1 MRRAEPHERMKA
13 IEGIALS
20 KSFGGVRA
28 LRSASF
34 AADGGEV
41 HALVGENGAG
51 KSTLIKLLSG
61 LYPPDSGEIRVN
73 DAAVTFGRPQDALAA
88 GIGTVFQELTLLPYM
103 TVAENVMLGREPR
116 SGPFIEKRKLVE
128 AAHGLFED
136 AGIGGIEPLEL
147 VGNLPLGQQQ
157 IVEIVKA
164 VSRKPRIIFMDEP
177 TSALAE
183 HSVLWLFGVIKRL
196 RDDGAC
202 IVFTSHRWNEI
213 KGIADRITVFRN
225 GEWVATSAAAELS
238 EGDAVE
244 RMTGQR
250 LDVLFPKPAPVPDDT
265 PALTVSH
272 LSSTGLPPLSLV
284 ARRGEVL
291 GIGGLAG
298 QGQRELFLTLFG
310 VNARATGSVA
320 VAGREAKIHSPQDA
334 IRAGIA
340 LIPEDRK
347 TEGLLLPLSVRQN
360 LALAVLDRLSRYG
373 FVRRAAED
381 ELIGS
386 MVTSLAIKTPT
397 PGQRVGALSGG
408 NQQKVLIGRWLL
420 TDARVLLLYDITRG
434 VDVATKR
441 DIYLLI
447 RRLSEEGRTILL
459 YSTDTEEIAHLCH
472 RVLIMREGQVVSEL
486 RDPLTP
492 EAIVAAAIRVPVAS

>member
-1 MRRAEPHERMKA
+1 MQA

-20 KSFGGVRA
+20 KSFGGVVA

-34 AADGGEV
+34 TADGGEV

-61 LYPPDSGEIRVN
+61 LYPPDTGEIRV
-73 DAAVTFGRPQDALAA
+73 DGKPVTFARPQDALAC

-103 TVAENVMLGREPR
+103 TVAENLMLGREPR
-116 SGPFIEKRKLVE
+116 NGPFINARKLID
-128 AAHGLFED
+128 AAHALFAD
-136 AGIGGIEPLEL
+136 AGIGGIEPPEL
-147 VGNLPLGQQQ
+147 VGNLSLAQQQ
-157 IVEIVKA
+157 IVEIVKT
-164 VSRKPRIIFMDEP
+164 VSRRPRIIFMDEP

-183 HSVLWLFGVIKRL
+183 HSVIWLFGLIKRL
-196 RDDGAC
+196 RATGAC

-225 GEWVATSAAAELS
+225 GEFVATSPAADLS
-238 EGDAVE
+238 EDEAVE

-250 LDVLFPKPAPVPDDT
+250 LDVLFPKPVPLGVQ
-265 PALTVSH
+265 PCVLAVANLAAK
-272 LSSTGLPPLSLV
+272 GLPAISLD
-284 ARRGEVL
+284 ACAGEVL

-298 QGQRELFLTLFG
+298 QGQRELFLALFG
-310 VNARATGSVA
+310 VNAPTAGTVA
-320 VAGREAKIHSPQDA
+320 VDGTQTRVRSPQDA
-334 IRAGIA
+334 IRAGVA

-360 LALAVLDRLSRYG
+360 LSLAILERLSRFG
-373 FVRRAAED
+373 FVRRTAQDALVD
-381 ELIGS
+381 S
-386 MVTSLAIKTPT
+386 MVKSLAIKTPH

-434 VDVATKR
+434 VDVGTKR
-441 DIYLLI
+441 DIYHLI

-472 RVLIMREGQVVSEL
+472 RVLIMREGRIVSEL
-486 RDPLTP
+486 RDTLTP
-492 EAIVAAAIRVPVAS
+492 EAIVAAAIRVPVAP

>member
-1 MRRAEPHERMKA
+1 VPA
-13 IEGIALS
+13 IEGVALS
-20 KSFGGVRA
+20 KSFGGVVA
-28 LRSASF
+28 LRRASF

-61 LYPPDSGEIRVN
+61 LYPPDSGEI
-73 DAAVTFGRPQDALAA
+73 AVDGRPVKFARPQDALAS
-88 GIGTVFQELTLLPYM
+88 GIGMVFQELTLLPYM
-103 TVAENVMLGREPR
+103 TVAENVMLGREPL
-116 SGPFIEKRKLVE
+116 SGPFIQKTKLVDRAHE
-128 AAHGLFED
+128 LFAA
-136 AGIGGIEPLEL
+136 AGIGAAAGIEPLEL
-147 VGNLPLGQQQ
+147 VGNLSLAQQQ

-164 VSRKPRIIFMDEP
+164 VSRRPRIIFMDEP

-183 HSVLWLFGVIKRL
+183 HSVKWLFGLINTL
-196 RDDGAC
+196 RSDGVC

-225 GEWVATSAAAELS
+225 GERVATSAAVELS
-238 EGDAVE
+238 EDDAVE

-250 LDVLFPKPAPVPDDT
+250 LDVLFPKPTPVDSQT
-265 PALTVSH
+265 QVLAVAGLSAKKLPAISFE
-272 LSSTGLPPLSLV
+272 
-284 ARRGEVL
+284 ARAGEVL

-310 VNARATGSVA
+310 VNPRVA
-320 VAGREAKIHSPQDA
+320 GTVRVAGRETRIRTPHDA

-360 LALAVLDRLSRYG
+360 LALAVLARLSRAG
-373 FVRRAAED
+373 FVDRKAED
-381 ELIGS
+381 ALVGS

-441 DIYLLI
+441 DIYVLI
-447 RRLSEEGRTILL
+447 RRLSEEGRTILF

-472 RVLIMREGQVVSEL
+472 RVLIMREGRIVSEL
-486 RDPLTP
+486 RDTLTP
-492 EAIVAAAIRVPVAS
+492 EAIVAAAIRVPAAS

>member
-1 MRRAEPHERMKA
+1 
-13 IEGIALS
+13 
-20 KSFGGVRA
+20 
-28 LRSASF
+28 
-34 AADGGEV
+34 V

-61 LYPPDSGEIRVN
+61 LYPPDSGRISVDDR
-73 DAAVTFGRPQDALAA
+73 AMTFARPQDALGC

-103 TVAENVMLGREPR
+103 TVAENLMLGREPR
-116 SGPFIEKRKLVE
+116 RGPFIDKRKLII
-128 AAHGLFED
+128 AAAELFD
-136 AGIGGIEPLEL
+136 DCGISGIEPLEL
-147 VGNLPLGQQQ
+147 VGELTLAQAQ

-164 VSRKPRIIFMDEP
+164 VSRRPRIIFMDEP

-183 HSVLWLFGVIKRL
+183 HSVEWLFGLIKRL
-196 RDDGAC
+196 RGAGTC

-225 GEWVATSAAAELS
+225 GEHVTTSVAADLS
-238 EGDAVE
+238 EDEAVE

-250 LDVLFPKPAPVPDDT
+250 VEVLFPKPAPLGAAAAQGA
-265 PALTVSH
+265 PALEV
-272 LSSTGLPPLSLV
+272 TGLAAPGLPAISL
-284 ARRGEVL
+284 AAGAGEVL

-298 QGQRELFLTLFG
+298 QGQRELFMTLFG
-310 VNARATGSVA
+310 VAAQTAGSVR
-320 VAGREAKIHSPQDA
+320 VAGRDVRVRSPHDA

-360 LALAVLDRLSRYG
+360 LALAVLGRLSRAG
-373 FVRRAAED
+373 FVRRSAED
-381 ELIGS
+381 SLVGS
-386 MVTSLAIKTPT
+386 MVTNLAIKTPN
-397 PGQRVGALSGG
+397 PDQRVGALSGG

-420 TDARVLLLYDITRG
+420 TDARILLLYDITRG
-434 VDVATKR
+434 VDVGTKR

-472 RVLIMREGQVVSEL
+472 RVLIMREGRIVSEL
-486 RDPLTP
+486 RDTLTP
-492 EAIVAAAIRVPVAS
+492 EAIVAAAIRVPVAL

>member
-1 MRRAEPHERMKA
+1 MKA
-13 IEGIALS
+13 IEGVALS
-20 KSFGGVRA
+20 KSFGGVVA
-28 LRSASF
+28 LRRASF

-73 DAAVTFGRPQDALAA
+73 DATVHFARPQDALVS
-88 GIGTVFQELTLLPYM
+88 GIGTVFQELTLLPFM
-103 TVAENVMLGREPR
+103 TVAENLMLGREPR
-116 SGPFIEKRKLVE
+116 SGPFIDRRKLIT
-128 AAHGLFED
+128 AAHELFDD
-136 AGIGGIEPLEL
+136 AGISGIEPLEL
-147 VGNLPLGQQQ
+147 VGNLPLAQQQ

-183 HSVLWLFGVIKRL
+183 HSVDWLFGVIKRL
-196 RDDGAC
+196 RAEGAC

-225 GEWVATSAAAELS
+225 GEWVATSQAAELS

-250 LDVLFPKPAPVPDDT
+250 LDVLFPKPAPVTDQT
-265 PALTVSH
+265 QRLTVEGV
-272 LSSTGLPPLSLV
+272 TAKKLPAISFG
-284 ARRGEVL
+284 ARAGEVL

-310 VNARATGSVA
+310 VNPHT
-320 VAGREAKIHSPQDA
+320 AGTVRVDGAAAHLRTPQEA

-360 LALAVLDRLSRYG
+360 LALAVLKRVSRNG

-381 ELIGS
+381 ALVGS
-386 MVTSLAIKTPT
+386 MVTSLAIKTPN

-434 VDVATKR
+434 VDVGTKR

-472 RVLIMREGQVVSEL
+472 RVLIMREGRIVSEL
-486 RDPLTP
+486 QHDLTP

>member
-1 MRRAEPHERMKA
+1 MQA

-20 KSFGGVRA
+20 KSFGAVVA
-28 LRSASF
+28 LRRASF
-34 AADGGEV
+34 SAEGGEV

-61 LYPPDSGEIRVN
+61 LYPPDTGEIKVN
-73 DAAVTFGRPQDALAA
+73 GEPVTFTRPQDAMSR
-88 GIGTVFQELTLLPYM
+88 GIGTVFQELTLLPHM
-103 TVAENVMLGREPR
+103 TVAENLLLGREPL
-116 SGPFIEKRKLVE
+116 SGPFIVRRKLIE
-128 AAHGLFED
+128 RAHELFD
-136 AGIGGIEPLEL
+136 AAGISGIEPLEL
-147 VGNLPLGQQQ
+147 VANLSLAQQQ

-164 VSRKPRIIFMDEP
+164 VSRRPRIIFMDEP

-183 HSVLWLFGVIKRL
+183 HSVAWLFGLIKRL

-213 KGIADRITVFRN
+213 KDIADRITVFRN
-225 GEWVATSAAAELS
+225 AEWVATSRAADLS
-238 EGDAVE
+238 EDEAVE

-250 LDVLFPKPAPVPDDT
+250 LDVLFPKPT
-265 PALTVSH
+265 PLTD
-272 LSSTGLPPLSLV
+272 STCTLAISNLCAQRLPAISLE
-284 ARRGEVL
+284 ARAGEVL

-310 VNARATGSVA
+310 VNAKTAGTVTVDGRTANIGSP
-320 VAGREAKIHSPQDA
+320 RDA

-360 LALAVLDRLSRYG
+360 LALAILERVSRFG
-373 FVRRAAED
+373 FVRRVAEEQLVD
-381 ELIGS
+381 T
-386 MVTSLAIKTPT
+386 MVKSLAIKTPT
-397 PGQRVGALSGG
+397 VGQRVGALSGG

-420 TDARVLLLYDITRG
+420 TNARVLLLYDITRG
-434 VDVATKR
+434 VDVGTKR
-441 DIYLLI
+441 DIYQLI
-447 RRLSEEGRTILL
+447 RRLSDEGRTILL

-472 RVLIMREGQVVSEL
+472 RVLILREGRIVSEL
-486 RDPLTP
+486 RDTLTP

>member
-1 MRRAEPHERMKA
+1 MQA

-20 KSFGGVRA
+20 KSFGGVVA

-34 AADGGEV
+34 SADGGEV

-61 LYPPDSGEIRVN
+61 LYPPDSGEIRVSGRPT
-73 DAAVTFGRPQDALAA
+73 AFARPQDALAC

-103 TVAENVMLGREPR
+103 TVAENLLLGREPR
-116 SGPFIEKRKLVE
+116 TGPFIVTSKLID
-128 AAHGLFED
+128 AAQQLFAD
-136 AGIGGIEPLEL
+136 AGISGIEPLEL
-147 VGNLPLGQQQ
+147 VGNLSLAQQQ

-164 VSRKPRIIFMDEP
+164 VSRRPKIVFMDEP

-183 HSVLWLFGVIKRL
+183 HSVVWLFGLIKRL
-196 RDDGAC
+196 RDAGAC

-225 GEWVATSAAAELS
+225 GEFVATSPATELS
-238 EGDAVE
+238 EDEAVE

-250 LDVLFPKPAPVPDDT
+250 LDVLFPKPAPLVAPT
-265 PALTVSH
+265 RALTVSH
-272 LSSTGLPPLSLV
+272 LSSKRLPDISLE
-284 ARRGEVL
+284 ARSGEVL

-310 VNARATGSVA
+310 VRARTAGTVEVDGRATHV
-320 VAGREAKIHSPQDA
+320 RSPQDA

-360 LALAVLDRLSRYG
+360 LALAILGRLSRFG

-381 ELIGS
+381 KLVAA
-386 MVTSLAIKTPT
+386 MVRSLAIKTPT

-434 VDVATKR
+434 VDVGTKR
-441 DIYLLI
+441 DIYQLI

-472 RVLIMREGQVVSEL
+472 RVLIMREGRIVSEL
-486 RDPLTP
+486 RDTLTP

>member
-1 MRRAEPHERMKA
+1 MRA

-20 KSFGGVRA
+20 KAFGGVVA
-28 LRSASF
+28 LRGASF
-34 AADGGEV
+34 AAESGEV

-73 DAAVTFGRPQDALAA
+73 DATVHFGRPQDALAS

-103 TVAENVMLGREPR
+103 TVAENLMLGREPR
-116 SGPFIEKRKLVE
+116 SGPFIDKRKLLA
-128 AAHGLFED
+128 AAHGLFDD
-136 AGIGGIEPLEL
+136 AGISGIEPLEL
-147 VGNLPLGQQQ
+147 VANLSLSQQQ

-164 VSRKPRIIFMDEP
+164 VSRRPRIIFMDEP

-183 HSVLWLFGVIKRL
+183 HSVGWLFGVIKRL
-196 RDDGAC
+196 REDGTC

-225 GEWVATSAAAELS
+225 GEWVATSAATELT
-238 EGDAVE
+238 EDDAVE

-250 LDVLFPKPAPVPDDT
+250 LDVLFPKPAPVQSDT
-265 PALTVSH
+265 HALSVAGLTAKGLRA
-272 LSSTGLPPLSLV
+272 LSFE
-284 ARRGEVL
+284 ARTGEVL

-310 VNARATGSVA
+310 VNARLSGSVG
-320 VAGREAKIHSPQDA
+320 VAGRPTQVRSPRDA

-360 LALAVLDRLSRYG
+360 LALAVLARVSRLG
-373 FVRRAAED
+373 FVRRIAED
-381 ELIGS
+381 ALIGS

-420 TDARVLLLYDITRG
+420 TNARVLLLYDITRG
-434 VDVATKR
+434 VDVGTKR

-472 RVLIMREGQVVSEL
+472 RVLIMREGQIVSEL

-492 EAIVAAAIRVPVAS
+492 EAIVAAAIRVPIAS

>member
-1 MRRAEPHERMKA
+1 MPA

-20 KSFGGVRA
+20 KSFGGVVA

-61 LYPPDSGEIRVN
+61 LYPPDSGEIAV
-73 DAAVTFGRPQDALAA
+73 DGKPVTFARPQDALAS

-103 TVAENVMLGREPR
+103 TVAENVMLGREPL
-116 SGPFIEKRKLVE
+116 SGPFIQKDRLVDQ
-128 AAHGLFED
+128 AHELFAE
-136 AGIGGIEPLEL
+136 AGIASASGIEPLEL
-147 VGNLPLGQQQ
+147 VGNLSLAQQQ
-157 IVEIVKA
+157 IVEIVKT
-164 VSRKPRIIFMDEP
+164 VSRRPRIIFMDEP

-183 HSVLWLFGVIKRL
+183 HSVKWLFGLIGEL
-196 RDDGAC
+196 RAGGVC

-225 GEWVATSAAAELS
+225 GERVATSKAVELS
-238 EGDAVE
+238 EDEAVE

-250 LDVLFPKPAPVPDDT
+250 LDVLFPKPAPVENQT
-265 PALTVSH
+265 QALAVAGVVAK
-272 LSSTGLPPLSLV
+272 GLPAISFE
-284 ARRGEVL
+284 ARAGEVL

-310 VNARATGSVA
+310 VTPRAAGTVRIG
-320 VAGREAKIHSPQDA
+320 GREARTRSPHDA

-360 LALAVLDRLSRYG
+360 LALAVLGRLSRAG
-373 FVRRAAED
+373 FVRKKAED
-381 ELIGS
+381 KLVGS

-441 DIYLLI
+441 DIYVLI
-447 RRLSEEGRTILL
+447 RRLSEEGRTILF

-472 RVLIMREGQVVSEL
+472 RVLIMREGRIVSEL
-486 RDPLTP
+486 RDGLTP
-492 EAIVAAAIRVPVAS
+492 EAIVAAAIRVPAAS

>member
-1 MRRAEPHERMKA
+1 VPA

-20 KSFGGVRA
+20 KSFGGVVA
-28 LRSASF
+28 LRGASF

-61 LYPPDSGEIRVN
+61 LYPPDSGEI
-73 DAAVTFGRPQDALAA
+73 AVDGNSVKFARPQDALKS

-103 TVAENVMLGREPR
+103 TVAENVMLGREPL
-116 SGPFIEKRKLVE
+116 SGPFIQKTKLVDC
-128 AAHGLFED
+128 AHELFEA
-136 AGIGGIEPLEL
+136 AGIGAAAGIEPLEL
-147 VGNLPLGQQQ
+147 VGNLSLAQQQ

-164 VSRKPRIIFMDEP
+164 VSRRPRIIFMDEP

-183 HSVLWLFGVIKRL
+183 HSVKWLFGLIGEL
-196 RDDGAC
+196 RRGGVC

-225 GEWVATSAAAELS
+225 GERVATSKAVDLS
-238 EGDAVE
+238 EDEAVE

-250 LDVLFPKPAPVPDDT
+250 LDVLFPKPAPVDSQT
-265 PALTVSH
+265 QVLAVAGLSAKSLPAISFE
-272 LSSTGLPPLSLV
+272 
-284 ARRGEVL
+284 ARAGEVL

-310 VNARATGSVA
+310 VNARVA
-320 VAGREAKIHSPQDA
+320 GTVRVAGRETRIRTPHDA

-360 LALAVLDRLSRYG
+360 LALAVLGRLSRAG
-373 FVRRAAED
+373 FVRRRAED
-381 ELIGS
+381 
-386 MVTSLAIKTPT
+386 
-397 PGQRVGALSGG
+397 ALGG

-441 DIYLLI
+441 DIYVLI
-447 RRLSEEGRTILL
+447 RRLSEEGRTILF

-472 RVLIMREGQVVSEL
+472 RVLIMREGRIVSEL
-486 RDPLTP
+486 RDTLTP